1 MSIVD
6 GHWLNDTHIMAA
18 SKLLKKKYPHQ
29 NGLQST
35 QLLAKKLEWKSSN
48 VNFVQ
53 IIHISG
59 NHWVCTSNMN
69 SPPGVCDVYD
79 SMAASNS
86 PTLSRQVAA
95 MMKCSEPAL
104 TLRYINVQMQ
114 GGASDC
120 ALFAIAFAVTLSEG
134 DDPHKSSFNQQLMRS
149 HLMECFENGDIT
161 KFPPSIKPRRCTS
174 SIKSSKTVQLY
185 CTCRLPWDKEFN
197 IHGSLA
203 QCAQCKN
210 WYHKNCL
217 TIPSAAFIEHTF
229 IWFCTFCSTHKNY

>member
-6 GHWLNDTHIMAA
+6 GHWLNDTHIVAA

-48 VNFVQ
+48 VNFVH

-59 NHWVCTSNMN
+59 KVCTSNMN

-79 SMAASNS
+79 SMTASNS

-104 TLRYINVQMQ
+104 THVQMQ

-120 ALFAIAFAVTLSEG
+120 ALFTHTYLHVSQSEDGKAFVDSLIFCLAIML
-134 DDPHKSSFNQQLMRS
+134 
-149 HLMECFENGDIT
+149 
-161 KFPPSIKPRRCTS
+161 
-174 SIKSSKTVQLY
+174 
-185 CTCRLPWDKEFN
+185 
-197 IHGSLA
+197 
-203 QCAQCKN
+203 
-210 WYHKNCL
+210 
-217 TIPSAAFIEHTF
+217 
-229 IWFCTFCSTHKNY
+229 

>member
-1 MSIVD
+1 ME
-6 GHWLNDTHIMAA
+6 
-18 SKLLKKKYPHQ
+18 
-29 NGLQST
+29 GLQINDKRP
-35 QLLAKKLEWKSSN
+35 APA
-48 VNFVQ
+48 
-53 IIHISG
+53 
-59 NHWVCTSNMN
+59 
-69 SPPGVCDVYD
+69 PPGTDDGKFSFGEVFDYIQHGRYPEGVSKSD
-79 SMAASNS
+79 KN
-86 PTLSRQVAA
+86 
-95 MMKCSEPAL
+95 
-104 TLRYINVQMQ
+104 TLRRRAKFFRVNDKDLYYIGYIQMQ

-229 IWFCTFCSTHKNY
+229 IWFCTFCSTHRNSGLLLYNS

>member
-1 MSIVD
+1 MQQKEVNYWIQSLELMEEDRVSIVD

-59 NHWVCTSNMN
+59 KVCTSNMN

-79 SMAASNS
+79 SMPASNS

-95 MMKCSEPAL
+95 MMRCSEPAL

-120 ALFAIAFAVTLSEG
+120 ALFAIAFAVTLSES

-149 HLMECFENGDIT
+149 HLMECYQI
-161 KFPPSIKPRRCTS
+161 S
-174 SIKSSKTVQLY
+174 SI
-185 CTCRLPWDKEFN
+185 
-197 IHGSLA
+197 I
-203 QCAQCKN
+203 
-210 WYHKNCL
+210 
-217 TIPSAAFIEHTF
+217 
-229 IWFCTFCSTHKNY
+229 